1 MVKQLFYTSYY
12 HIQIFLRV
20 KQAVFFAFAFP
31 VLIFVLFGNLFAT
44 NDTYLFNLFCG
55 VIGMTIASSG
65 FFGIGTVI
73 REYYANGWLKHL
85 RHLPIHPLTYFTG
98 LIGSRIFNLLLLIGV
113 LSLIGAL
120 AFSMILTLPQLVNI
134 LAGVFIG
141 YFIFSFLGLCLSFAA
156 IRQSSEYS
164 LSNIIYYLLLFTSTA
179 FYPTCDFNQ
188 MLCTV
193 GNTLPLNPVLD
204 LMRNGSFQ
212 PILLLWIIL
221 PVAIFYFLINQVK
234 FSR

>member
-12 HIQIFLRV
+12 HIQVFLRV

-31 VLIFVLFGNLFAT
+31 VLIFILFGNLFAT
-44 NDTYLFNLFCG
+44 NETYIFNLFCG

-85 RHLPIHPLTYFTG
+85 KHLPIHPLTYFTG
-98 LIGSRIFNLLLLIGV
+98 LISSRIFNLLLLICI

-120 AFSMILTLPQLVNI
+120 AFSMFLSLYQFLNI
-134 LAGVFIG
+134 LLGVFIG

-156 IRQSSEYS
+156 IRQASEYS
-164 LSNIIYYLLLFTSTA
+164 LSNIIYYILLFTSTA

-188 MLCTV
+188 MLCTT
-193 GNTLPLNPVLD
+193 GNILPLNPILD
-204 LMRNGSFQ
+204 LMRNGNFQ
-212 PILLLWIIL
+212 AILLVWIIV
-221 PVAIFYFLINQVK
+221 PVIVFYFLISKVK